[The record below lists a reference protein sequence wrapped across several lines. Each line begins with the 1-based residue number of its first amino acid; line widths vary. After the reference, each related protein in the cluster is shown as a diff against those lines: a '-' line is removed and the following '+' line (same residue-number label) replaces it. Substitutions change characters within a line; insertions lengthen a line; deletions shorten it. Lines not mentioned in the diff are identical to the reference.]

1 VTIMNESTQ
10 DRELPA
16 TGLWKEVPE
25 EIRRRLTAA
34 GEFKSLTA
42 GKYIAVQ
49 GKEFTSLVV
58 VLAGKLRVTCHGH
71 GDTVVLAEL
80 GPGDTVGE
88 MSLIDPRP
96 ASANVR
102 VEEGG
107 AEIWEIADAHFEHF
121 VEGDSV
127 AGYAVMK
134 MLARELCRRLRKDAD
149 HMLHREDQIRTRFRD
164 MDY

>member
-1 VTIMNESTQ
+1 M
-10 DRELPA
+10 
-16 TGLWKEVPE
+16 
-25 EIRRRLTAA
+25 
-34 GEFKSLTA
+34 
-42 GKYIAVQ
+42 
-49 GKEFTSLVV
+49 V
-58 VLAGKLRVTCHGH
+58 VLSGKLRVTFHGH

-107 AEIWEIADAHFEHF
+107 AELWEIADADFERF
-121 VEGDSV
+121 VESDCA

-134 MLARELCRRLRKDAD
+134 MLARELCRRLRKDAE
-149 HMLHREDQIRTRFRD
+149 HMLHREDEIRTRFRD